1 MSKAMGFWHSSPRTA
16 HGRKFTTNAELAE
29 TAAFTR
35 SEAVSIAK
43 KKFGKGKYTIGF
55 TKSVGSPSPEL
66 IRTLGRKVLG
76 L

>member
-16 HGRKFTTNAELAE
+16 HGRI
-29 TAAFTR
+29 TR